1 MSTRRSERDRLGLLQ
16 GTLDL
21 LILRTL
27 VFGPQHGQG
36 IARYIEQ
43 QSDDNLLIDHG
54 SLYPALQRL
63 ETRGLIDAEWGTSEN
78 NRKARFLRV
87 DQGRS
92 EGTGGRDASV
102 AAAVRRDRPN
112 SGAGKSVGRCSAAHD
127 DPTRTLPKR
136 SRRISPSRPIA

>member
-1 MSTRRSERDRLGLLQ
+1 MSTRKAEQERLALLQ

-43 QSDDNLLIDHG
+43 QSDDSLLVDHG

-63 ETRGLIDAEWGTSEN
+63 ETRGLIAAEWGTSDN
-78 NRKARFLRV
+78 NRKARFYSLTRA
-87 DQGRS
+87 GRK
-92 EGTGGRDASV
+92 ELV
-102 AAAVRRDRPN
+102 AETTQWRRL
-112 SGAGKSVGRCSAAHD
+112 SAAIG
-127 DPTRTLPKR
+127 
-136 SRRISPSRPIA
+136 RILGPEGA

>member
-1 MSTRRSERDRLGLLQ
+1 MSTRKAEQERLALLQ

-43 QSDDNLLIDHG
+43 QSDDRLLIDHG

-63 ETRGLIDAEWGTSEN
+63 ETRGLIAAEWGTSDN
-78 NRKARFLRV
+78 NRKARFYSLTRA
-87 DQGRS
+87 GRK
-92 EGTGGRDASV
+92 TLV
-102 AAAVRRDRPN
+102 AETTQWRRL
-112 SGAGKSVGRCSAAHD
+112 SAAIG
-127 DPTRTLPKR
+127 
-136 SRRISPSRPIA
+136 RILGPEGA